1 MPLGVLR
8 HPSHD
13 VEAARLKGE
22 DGRKGIE
29 GDIGLPNEAILLAAV
44 IVVLLDVCRCPLA
57 QLPAPESD
65 NLAEVPLVLVRQ
77 EV

>member
-13 VEAARLKGE
+13 VEAPRLKGE
-22 DGRKGIE
+22 DGREVIE
-29 GDIGLPNEAILLAAV
+29 GDIGLPNKTILLATIVLV
-44 IVVLLDVCRCPLA
+44 ILDVRRRPLA
-57 QLPAPESD
+57 QLPAAEPD